1 MESVESGPLPPAPD
15 LCGVDVYDVPD
26 PGLLTEKNEPSF
38 SEPVPQRFTSS
49 SEWQSMTVCSRARQ
63 LWLLLRAS
71 LQSFVEKAKRAEL
84 RAARLT
90 HGLEPLRRL
99 AVAAGLCSVAQDP
112 VGRRFVVLDGA
123 GLLHLHRE
131 DGLAQEKLPAP
142 ITLTGLVAV
151 LGPLGAV
158 GRFVGWGPAGLAI
171 LRSDLS
177 LLWLSKP
184 GLFRA
189 PGHEPI
195 CCLPVPNPGLLL
207 VAAAGGILALW
218 KFRSG
223 GRCLVPQGSPLQL
236 PASPPGALV
245 RLALGPQ
252 PPCHLPCC
260 FAACGSA
267 VLTCDLHT
275 WALIDV
281 RRDLH
286 KTTVSDLAYCSEL
299 EAMVTASRD
308 STVKVWEAD
317 WQIRMVFV
325 GHSGPVT
332 AVAVLPNTS
341 LVLSASQDGT
351 LRTWDLQAAAQV
363 GEVALSCWDR
373 SVPPE
378 SVSRLLAPAGP
389 GWPLLS
395 LRASSV
401 ELWCLRE
408 LYSPLA
414 QLSAPV
420 LHLQVVP
427 VLPTL
432 APPAPQLP
440 VRLVCACADGSVSLV
455 SALTGRVVNAL
466 LLEPED
472 RAAAVAYCLQR
483 EVLWLLTRTGHL
495 LCANSARCPMQV
507 LHRLRPPLPPTPR
520 PCCLHLY
527 SHLTDPRSAFASWE
541 IVCQHKGDLCH
552 RDMAWTWKDKNRW
565 VPQPARAGRGD
576 RATQQ
581 ARVARRY
588 LPVVGHTD
596 GTLSVLEL
604 RSSKTVFRT
613 EAHSPG
619 PVTAI
624 ASTWN
629 SVVSSGGDLTVK
641 MWRVFPYAEES
652 LGLLRT
658 FSCCHPAV
666 ALCALG
672 SRVTVGF
679 EDPDSATYGL
689 VQYGLGNSP
698 RCDHRPQDDPT
709 DHITGLCCCPALK
722 LYACSSLD
730 CTIRIWTAENRLL
743 RAPAAP
749 ASARFS
755 HLCPLRSPQ
764 PSLLPPL
771 PCCCL
776 CLLLQG
782 ARLDSCPEHL
792 SRLLQLNG
800 APQALT
806 FCSNSGDLVLALGSR
821 LCLVS
826 HRLYLPTSYL
836 VKKLCQETPDEVHGP
851 PLTNKESL
859 ASAQPQRLANLH
871 GVAGL
876 SMASSFIH
884 RQTATPQQ
892 PVLEEVGWVLP
903 LACPLPP
910 APCLCPCPGHSP
922 SVPGAGLGHPW
933 LSGQHTARLKEEW
946 AHPRP
951 PPQDLQALIARDHDL
966 QQLGLGLVGP
976 AARPPPSWQQRQEA
990 FDNYLRLIYG
1000 PDLLGTC
1007 SGRESQRWS
1016 TTTVTVERD
1025 TRDACALPGPS
1036 QAGVCAEAPTVPTVL
1051 PPQDLGTQG
1060 RRFARPPRVTLP
1072 IPPTHRRVHSRASQ
1086 LLARSSLSSD
1096 LGLSLDLQL
1105 QSEPLL
1111 GEKPVAPDPPSYLQ
1125 HRIPLLPKRRPQA
1138 LLSNLGGF
1146 YPATIQPDKDSRRPI
1161 HFPGCVPNSVVLQQ
1175 MWQPGQVGGLKALC
1189 QLMGSRPKVGHSRD
1203 DLGLRQGGWRH
1214 HAKWQQN
1221 LLQWLGDAEEQG
1233 ELVLDLASDSLSPH
1247 GQPSDQLLESR
1258 EQEAEVG
1265 RQGAVAGPQELL
1277 GEEGSAAVATPL
1289 PHQSS
1294 RFLLRKPSGSPD
1306 TTIRKE
1312 SYFCRP
1318 QYRHRRSL
1326 WGERYGHLPRFL
1338 HFLIGQNWFKK
1349 LFPIFTLEA
1358 YPEVGTV
1365 EGLASLFL
1373 DLLEEASWADRGHIL
1388 HALLRLLPDVSQDLC
1403 SRLQGVLLCL
1413 LNRDQPPSLEVSPE
1427 SRAPPGSGLRHQA
1440 ELPPTPQDP
1449 TQKQFVMLALQ
1460 LLLACSLD
1468 AREVVLELS
1477 AYFLYSPAPCRPEI
1491 QKLMDGLGLQDPQ
1504 GFLFQEMT
1512 TWVRAPDLGSK
1523 AALRERCR
1531 QKLEE
1536 MMQPLQV
1543 RAGSAGG
1550 APARRASR
1558 RRLPRLSPWAEER
1571 AEPGEASRLLAPALA
1586 LPPGLSPTPQ
1596 LPVCHRRESG
1606 GVVSGWR
1613 GGSTSPASLRGG
1625 GGRGRF
1631 HPGQDTPSP
1640 GSLPQTEAWQPSVA
1654 KLSEMLPKIALPP
1667 PKGAPPPMSMLSG
1680 TTAHVS
1686 VTPSVHSGT
1695 PSSISWTPARVVSP
1709 GELDS
1714 AAPEAQA
1721 QQMRPQR
1728 SSGRSRRALSETLVH
1743 FRPFPEVHP
1752 WSSAPAALLDEP
1764 LPLEQTDWSRSKM
1777 LDLGPIDALNFF
1789 CEQQR
1794 ARQQGVLQGEF
1805 ERPRRPPRL
1814 HPRGPNTVVPQ
1825 PRDRRHYPI
1834 LRLQE
1839 AQVQRPPVKVRGHVL
1854 SRLWEDHT
1862 LDSPARM
1869 LKLPL
1874 PRVEPQPFPRD
1885 WPRPSRPLP
1894 PGLLQPA
1901 LQRYF
1906 LLDGAHPDSYS

>member
-1 MESVESGPLPPAPD
+1 TLWLDWTAQGLVGRATALVSDRASFHCHPA
-15 LCGVDVYDVPD
+15 
-26 PGLLTEKNEPSF
+26 EPSF
-38 SEPVPQRFTSS
+38 SEPVPQCFTSS
-49 SEWQSMTVCSRARQ
+49 SEWQSMAVCSRARQ

-142 ITLTGLVAV
+142 IALTGLVAV

-252 PPCHLPCC
+252 PPCHLPRC

-401 ELWCLRE
+401 ELWRLRE

-472 RAAAVAYCLQR
+472 CAAAVAYCLQR
-483 EVLWLLTRTGHL
+483 EVLWLLTRAGHL

-507 LHRLRPPLPPTPR
+507 LHRLRPPPPPTPR

-552 RDMAWTWKDKNRW
+552 RDMAWAWKDKN
-565 VPQPARAGRGD
+565 
-576 RATQQ
+576 
-581 ARVARRY
+581 RY

-619 PVTAI
+619 PITAI

-743 RAPAAP
+743 R
-749 ASARFS
+749 
-755 HLCPLRSPQ
+755 
-764 PSLLPPL
+764 
-771 PCCCL
+771 
-776 CLLLQG
+776 
-782 ARLDSCPEHL
+782 
-792 SRLLQLNG
+792 LLQLNG

-836 VKKLCQETPDEVHGP
+836 VKKLCQETPDEVHDP
-851 PLTNKESL
+851 PLTNQESP
-859 ASAQPQRLANLH
+859 ASAQLQRLANLH

-876 SMASSFIH
+876 
-884 RQTATPQQ
+884 R
-892 PVLEEVGWVLP
+892 
-903 LACPLPP
+903 
-910 APCLCPCPGHSP
+910 
-922 SVPGAGLGHPW
+922 
-933 LSGQHTARLKEEW
+933 
-946 AHPRP
+946 
-951 PPQDLQALIARDHDL
+951 
-966 QQLGLGLVGP
+966 
-976 AARPPPSWQQRQEA
+976 
-990 FDNYLRLIYG
+990 
-1000 PDLLGTC
+1000 
-1007 SGRESQRWS
+1007 
-1016 TTTVTVERD
+1016 
-1025 TRDACALPGPS
+1025 
-1036 QAGVCAEAPTVPTVL
+1036 
-1051 PPQDLGTQG
+1051 
-1060 RRFARPPRVTLP
+1060 
-1072 IPPTHRRVHSRASQ
+1072 
-1086 LLARSSLSSD
+1086 
-1096 LGLSLDLQL
+1096 
-1105 QSEPLL
+1105 
-1111 GEKPVAPDPPSYLQ
+1111 
-1125 HRIPLLPKRRPQA
+1125 
-1138 LLSNLGGF
+1138 
-1146 YPATIQPDKDSRRPI
+1146 
-1161 HFPGCVPNSVVLQQ
+1161 
-1175 MWQPGQVGGLKALC
+1175 
-1189 QLMGSRPKVGHSRD
+1189 
-1203 DLGLRQGGWRH
+1203 
-1214 HAKWQQN
+1214 
-1221 LLQWLGDAEEQG
+1221 
-1233 ELVLDLASDSLSPH
+1233 
-1247 GQPSDQLLESR
+1247 
-1258 EQEAEVG
+1258 
-1265 RQGAVAGPQELL
+1265 
-1277 GEEGSAAVATPL
+1277 
-1289 PHQSS
+1289 
-1294 RFLLRKPSGSPD
+1294 
-1306 TTIRKE
+1306 
-1312 SYFCRP
+1312 
-1318 QYRHRRSL
+1318 
-1326 WGERYGHLPRFL
+1326 
-1338 HFLIGQNWFKK
+1338 
-1349 LFPIFTLEA
+1349 
-1358 YPEVGTV
+1358 
-1365 EGLASLFL
+1365 
-1373 DLLEEASWADRGHIL
+1373 
-1388 HALLRLLPDVSQDLC
+1388 
-1403 SRLQGVLLCL
+1403 
-1413 LNRDQPPSLEVSPE
+1413 
-1427 SRAPPGSGLRHQA
+1427 
-1440 ELPPTPQDP
+1440 
-1449 TQKQFVMLALQ
+1449 
-1460 LLLACSLD
+1460 
-1468 AREVVLELS
+1468 
-1477 AYFLYSPAPCRPEI
+1477 
-1491 QKLMDGLGLQDPQ
+1491 
-1504 GFLFQEMT
+1504 
-1512 TWVRAPDLGSK
+1512 
-1523 AALRERCR
+1523 
-1531 QKLEE
+1531 
-1536 MMQPLQV
+1536 
-1543 RAGSAGG
+1543 SAGG
-1550 APARRASR
+1550 
-1558 RRLPRLSPWAEER
+1558 
-1571 AEPGEASRLLAPALA
+1571 PG
-1586 LPPGLSPTPQ
+1586 
-1596 LPVCHRRESG
+1596 
-1606 GVVSGWR
+1606 
-1613 GGSTSPASLRGG
+1613 
-1625 GGRGRF
+1625 
-1631 HPGQDTPSP
+1631 
-1640 GSLPQTEAWQPSVA
+1640 
-1654 KLSEMLPKIALPP
+1654 
-1667 PKGAPPPMSMLSG
+1667 
-1680 TTAHVS
+1680 
-1686 VTPSVHSGT
+1686 
-1695 PSSISWTPARVVSP
+1695 
-1709 GELDS
+1709 
-1714 AAPEAQA
+1714 
-1721 QQMRPQR
+1721 
-1728 SSGRSRRALSETLVH
+1728 
-1743 FRPFPEVHP
+1743 
-1752 WSSAPAALLDEP
+1752 
-1764 LPLEQTDWSRSKM
+1764 
-1777 LDLGPIDALNFF
+1777 
-1789 CEQQR
+1789 
-1794 ARQQGVLQGEF
+1794 
-1805 ERPRRPPRL
+1805 
-1814 HPRGPNTVVPQ
+1814 
-1825 PRDRRHYPI
+1825 
-1834 LRLQE
+1834 
-1839 AQVQRPPVKVRGHVL
+1839 
-1854 SRLWEDHT
+1854 
-1862 LDSPARM
+1862 
-1869 LKLPL
+1869 
-1874 PRVEPQPFPRD
+1874 
-1885 WPRPSRPLP
+1885 
-1894 PGLLQPA
+1894 
-1901 LQRYF
+1901 
-1906 LLDGAHPDSYS
+1906 

>member
-552 RDMAWTWKDKNRW
+552 RDMAWTWKDKNR
-565 VPQPARAGRGD
+565 
-576 RATQQ
+576 
-581 ARVARRY
+581 Y

-743 RAPAAP
+743 R
-749 ASARFS
+749 
-755 HLCPLRSPQ
+755 
-764 PSLLPPL
+764 
-771 PCCCL
+771 
-776 CLLLQG
+776 
-782 ARLDSCPEHL
+782 
-792 SRLLQLNG
+792 LLQLNG

-892 PVLEEVGWVLP
+892 PVLEE
-903 LACPLPP
+903 
-910 APCLCPCPGHSP
+910 
-922 SVPGAGLGHPW
+922 
-933 LSGQHTARLKEEW
+933 
-946 AHPRP
+946 
-951 PPQDLQALIARDHDL
+951 DLQALIARDHDL

-1413 LNRDQPPSLEVSPE
+1413 LNRDQPPSLE
-1427 SRAPPGSGLRHQA
+1427 
-1440 ELPPTPQDP
+1440 DP